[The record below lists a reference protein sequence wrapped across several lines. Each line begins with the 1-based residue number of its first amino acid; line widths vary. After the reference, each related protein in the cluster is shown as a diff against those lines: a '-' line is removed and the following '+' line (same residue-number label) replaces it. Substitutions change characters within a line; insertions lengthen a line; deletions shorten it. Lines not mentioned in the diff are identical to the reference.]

1 MKTLEIPSEEASSG
15 WEMRGVGMK
24 LLREAWK
31 AAMSAGEA
39 GSLARKLCGGMRET
53 SSADFPT

>member
-1 MKTLEIPSEEASSG
+1 MKTLEMPMEEASEG

-31 AAMSAGEA
+31 AAMSVGEA
-39 GSLARKLCGGMRET
+39 RSLARKLC
-53 SSADFPT
+53 SSITGSLSSDLPT